1 MKKRGVKQIV
11 IDGHKGCSRCLEI
24 KPISEF
30 CKNSRVQSGLHSYCN
45 SCKTILYLELK
56 SRKLNGENFVTEKK
70 CKICDEVK
78 PRESF
83 TVCASTDGLFPY
95 CKTCYNKISNK
106 RYYDGLLNPSSR
118 EVRNRAY
125 RKKYNSDE
133 SFRLKQSISKRIWYE
148 LRRKNDSKNWT
159 RVEEFLKYKVSELF
173 EVIGPRP
180 SNDYHLDHKIPYSWF
195 TDDCPFDISFS
206 IDNLWWVT
214 KEYNF
219 RKLNHWCDE
228 VPEEYLNKVIPF
240 LNRELVYENK

>member
-95 CKTCYNKISNK
+95 CKTCYNKI
-106 RYYDGLLNPSSR
+106 
-118 EVRNRAY
+118 
-125 RKKYNSDE
+125 
-133 SFRLKQSISKRIWYE
+133 IS
-148 LRRKNDSKNWT
+148 L
-159 RVEEFLKYKVSELF
+159 FLKICCNPCSKTNRVKNTCF
-173 EVIGPRP
+173 E
-180 SNDYHLDHKIPYSWF
+180 H
-195 TDDCPFDISFS
+195 T
-206 IDNLWWVT
+206 
-214 KEYNF
+214 
-219 RKLNHWCDE
+219 
-228 VPEEYLNKVIPF
+228 
-240 LNRELVYENK
+240 